1 MIDERK
7 RKEQESAEAISGL
20 KILNVNPSTAKKL
33 FVIFQ
38 KSGVVYIPML
48 YNSL

>member
-20 KILNVNPSTAKKL
+20 KRRERKIGGKML
-33 FVIFQ
+33 FFTKYGLMSRVG
-38 KSGVVYIPML
+38 SRDCHT
-48 YNSL
+48 